1 MNPRGLRQINWG
13 GVSAY
18 TILSMYSCIVV
29 FPLFWAFTNSLKT
42 KVQMRDYSYIF
53 RFTPTL
59 EHYRTLFHIQE
70 FWHLMLNS
78 MVVAAATVAI
88 TVPVAFGAAYALV
101 RWPWRGGDQLTL
113 AILATRMLP
122 PISLILPIYT
132 LFRIAHL
139 LNTRLG
145 LTIAYITFALPFAI
159 WMLRGYLQSL
169 PKDYEESAQIDGLTQ
184 VAAVFK
190 IVLPISSPAVF
201 TAALFVALSAWS
213 EFLFA
218 LILTVDKQAETA
230 PVGVAGLVSALGV
243 EWGQLLAASSLLM
256 IPMVVLVLFA
266 QRYLVEGLATSLK

>member
-1 MNPRGLRQINWG
+1 MNLRGLRQIDWG
-13 GVSAY
+13 GVAAY
-18 TILSMYSCIVV
+18 TILSVYSCIVV

-59 EHYRTLFHIQE
+59 EHYRTLFRVQE

-78 MVVAAATVAI
+78 MVVAAATMAI

-184 VAAVFK
+184 VSAVFK

-201 TAALFVALSAWS
+201 TSALFVALSAWS

-266 QRYLVEGLATSLK
+266 QRYLVEGLTASLK